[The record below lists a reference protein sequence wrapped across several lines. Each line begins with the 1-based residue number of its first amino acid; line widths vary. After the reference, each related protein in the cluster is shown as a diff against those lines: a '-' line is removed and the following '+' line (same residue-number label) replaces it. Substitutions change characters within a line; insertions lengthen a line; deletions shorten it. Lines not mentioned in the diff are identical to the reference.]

1 MIRDVKEVYLRV
13 DDDGN
18 WYLIP
23 EIIVGVFDEELDFIS
38 NIDYDDSPDVFDEFD
53 TKFLKYKIVGE
64 LFDKIFYMDKY

>member
-1 MIRDVKEVYLRV
+1 MIKDVKEVYLRV

-38 NIDYDDSPDVFDEFD
+38 KIDYDGSPDAFDEFD
-53 TKFLKYKIVGE
+53 DKFLQYKVEGE
-64 LFDKIFYMDKY
+64 LFDKIFYVDKY

>member
-1 MIRDVKEVYLRV
+1 MLKDVKEVYLRV
-13 DDDGN
+13 DDDSN

-53 TKFLKYKIVGE
+53 TKFLKYKIEGE
-64 LFDKIFYMDKY
+64 LFDKIFYVDKY